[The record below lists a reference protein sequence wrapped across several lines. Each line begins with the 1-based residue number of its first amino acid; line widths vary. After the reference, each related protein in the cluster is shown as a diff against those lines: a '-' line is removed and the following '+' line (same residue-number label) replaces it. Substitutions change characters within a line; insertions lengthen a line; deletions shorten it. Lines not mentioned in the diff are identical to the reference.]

1 MPTHSANRPRR
12 QAKQERSRETVEA
25 LLEAA
30 ARVLQERGY
39 ARASTNRIAEVAGA
53 SVGTLYEYFA
63 NKEAVYEALIQQ
75 EIEALVG
82 AVQVADV
89 DLDAPLHELLRQIV
103 KLAMASVSHGPDFLR
118 ALEQVPGAVFQR
130 HLANAR
136 QSVIAFI
143 RQLLEARR
151 EELRVADL
159 DLAAFIVVSAAEG
172 IGANASDDQFGDRLA
187 EEVAT
192 LLTLYLIGQ
201 VGEHD
206 VPRHENRSGS
216 QHTG

>member
-1 MPTHSANRPRR
+1 MSTHSANRPRR

-39 ARASTNRIAEVAGA
+39 TGATTNRIAEVAGA

-75 EIEALVG
+75 EIEAIAA
-82 AVQVADV
+82 AVQIADL
-89 DLDAPLHELLRQIV
+89 DLDAPLHDSLSQIV
-103 KLAMASVSHGPDFLR
+103 KLGMAAMSHGPDFLR

-130 HLANAR
+130 HMASAR
-136 QSVIAFI
+136 QSVIAFL
-143 RQLLEARR
+143 RQFLEARR
-151 EELRVADL
+151 QELRVPDL

-172 IGANASDDQFGDRLA
+172 IGANASEDQFGDRLA
-187 EEVAT
+187 EEVT
-192 LLTLYLIGQ
+192 RLLTLYLT
-201 VGEHD
+201 GEN
-206 VPRHENRSGS
+206 VRSR
-216 QHTG
+216 